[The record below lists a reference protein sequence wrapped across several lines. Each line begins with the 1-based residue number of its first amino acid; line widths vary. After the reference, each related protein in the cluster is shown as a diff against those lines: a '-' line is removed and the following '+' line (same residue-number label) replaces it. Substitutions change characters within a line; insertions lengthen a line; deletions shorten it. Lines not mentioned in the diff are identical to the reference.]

1 MPSRRYTIFV
11 ADRTSG
17 VVRRFTVSARPVL
30 AVACVMVSLPVLIG
44 AGTAWKSYS
53 DSAALY
59 ASDQALQAENANYRA
74 ATQQLAGQIETL
86 QGVLTDLRASSA
98 LDPNLAH
105 AMDKLPAVV
114 KSRAMGG
121 VSKEQASRKD
131 SNDYA
136 KALTALSGPED
147 TFGLLR
153 SVLEG
158 LESRL
163 LVVRQSVERRNALA
177 KATPSIWPAHGWLT
191 SVMGA
196 RPDPI
201 TGTPDFH
208 PGVDIA
214 GQTGQPVFATAEGT
228 VKEAEYDGGYGNL
241 VVLDH
246 GFGLETRYGHL
257 SAFTVHKGD
266 HVTRGQMIGRV
277 GSTGHATG
285 PHLHYEVLA
294 NGKLL
299 NPLQLLTQQ
308 KPRAQ

>member
-17 VVRRFTVSARPVL
+17 VVRRFTISTRPVI
-30 AVACVMVSLPVLIG
+30 AVACVVVSLPVLIG
-44 AGTAWKSYS
+44 VGAAWKSSS
-53 DSAALY
+53 DVAALY
-59 ASDQALQAENANYRA
+59 ASRQALEAENANYRA
-74 ATQQLAGQIETL
+74 ATKDLAGQIETL
-86 QGVLTDLRASSA
+86 QGVLADLHASSA
-98 LDPNLAH
+98 LDPNLAR

-121 VSKEQASRKD
+121 VPSEQASRKD
-131 SNDYA
+131 QADYA

-153 SVLEG
+153 NILEG

-163 LVVRQSVERRNALA
+163 LVVRQSVDRRNALA
-177 KATPSIWPAHGWLT
+177 AATPSIWPAHGWLT
-191 SVMGA
+191 STMGS
-196 RPDPI
+196 RQDPI
-201 TGTPDFH
+201 TGDDDFH

-228 VKEAEYDGGYGNL
+228 VKEAAYDGGYGNL

-257 SAFTVHKGD
+257 SSFTVHKGD
-266 HVTRGQMIGRV
+266 HVTRGQMIGHV

-308 KPRAQ
+308 KPRDQ

>member
-11 ADRTSG
+11 TDRTSG
-17 VVRRFTVSARPVL
+17 VVRRFTVSTRPVI
-30 AVACVMVSLPVLIG
+30 AVACAIVSLPVLIG
-44 AGTAWKSYS
+44 AGAAWKAYS
-53 DSAALY
+53 DSSALY
-59 ASDQALQAENANYRA
+59 ASHQALQDENDNYRA
-74 ATQQLAGQIETL
+74 ATEQLAGQIQTL
-86 QGVLTDLRASSA
+86 EGVLSDIRASSA
-98 LDPNLAH
+98 LDPKLAH

-114 KSRAMGG
+114 KARAMGG

-131 SNDYA
+131 ANDYA
-136 KALTALSGPED
+136 KTITALSVPED

-153 SVLEG
+153 NVLEG

-163 LVVRQSVERRNALA
+163 AVVRDNVERRNALA
-177 KATPSIWPAHGWLT
+177 KATPSIWPAKGWL
-191 SVMGA
+191 SSLMGA
-196 RPDPI
+196 RQDPI
-201 TGTPDFH
+201 TGDDGYH

-214 GQTGQPVFATAEGT
+214 ADKGQPVFATAEGT
-228 VKEAEYDGGYGNL
+228 VKEAAWDGGYGNL

-266 HVTRGQMIGRV
+266 HVTRGQLIGRV